1 MLRVYDR
8 ALSDDEMLSNY
19 IVDRLTTEEMVHLY
33 RQNDVLDDE
42 GDDIGIEKLRA
53 QGKSVFRIVGD
64 VELVNETNNKKFEV
78 PVDLYFYS
86 AYGKEYDFVARN
98 IGLRIQGTS
107 STTYPRKNYRL
118 YFDRREKYRHDAGG
132 ERRRCPRFEI
142 LVQAGC
148 ASGVDLL
155 PEGRLL
161 GLLVDA

>member
-98 IGLRIQGTS
+98 IGLRIQGNLLRRPTRGRTTAS
-107 STTYPRKNYRL
+107 ISTGGRSTA
-118 YFDRREKYRHDAGG
+118 RRWR
-132 ERRRCPRFEI
+132 
-142 LVQAGC
+142 
-148 ASGVDLL
+148 
-155 PEGRLL
+155 
-161 GLLVDA
+161 